1 MAATAV
7 DSGIGGSL
15 VFRHSWTVASAAL
28 ALAATL
34 ALGCARPIDLINS
47 DSPDSELAA
56 LVDSDAARRLLA
68 DVLTRRSA
76 DARLQ
81 AAAGST
87 GLTGLAS
94 TPQLGG
100 SDDDGVQLPDQP
112 FLKKLADRTSMDF
125 AALVFARALTAESRS
140 RAVQAAFDRFL
151 QEGAERSADALR
163 RPEAFPYT
171 LLFAPS
177 WLYKSHPE
185 NGSDFANQRRILDT
199 LGVRNRLIVSGES
212 DSVEDNAAVIARTI
226 REVGCAD
233 GPIVLVSASKSGA
246 EAATALSGLTA
257 EDAACVA
264 AWINIAGALRG
275 TPLADSAL
283 SVPVKWLARGIF
295 FLSGWSWDALESLE
309 TGRSRRRLE
318 TLRMPENVTVLNI
331 VAVPVSG
338 SVGYQVY
345 PGYQVLTGHG
355 PNDGVVLLA
364 DTVWPRGINI
374 VALGADHLF
383 ARWREDAYILAMLRA
398 LDLAIRARNSQPDPT
413 VTASEP
419 LPATLSR

>member
-1 MAATAV
+1 M
-7 DSGIGGSL
+7 
-15 VFRHSWTVASAAL
+15 FRHSWTMASAAL

-34 ALGCARPIDLINS
+34 ALGCARPIDLIHS
-47 DSPDSELAA
+47 DSKDSELAA

-68 DVLTRRSA
+68 DVVARRSA
-76 DARLQ
+76 DARLP
-81 AAAGST
+81 AAAGSSR
-87 GLTGLAS
+87 LTDLAS
-94 TPQLGG
+94 TQPQLGG
-100 SDDDGVQLPDQP
+100 ADDAGVQLPDQA

-125 AALVFARALTAESRS
+125 AALVFARALAAEPRS

-151 QEGAERSADALR
+151 PEGAERSADALR
-163 RPEAFPYT
+163 RPHAFPYT

-185 NGSDFANQRRILDT
+185 NGADFANQRRILDT
-199 LGVRNRLIVSGES
+199 LGVRNRLIESGES

-226 REVGCAD
+226 RETGCAD
-233 GPIVLVSASKSGA
+233 GPIVLVSASKSGT
-246 EAATALSGLTA
+246 EAAVALSGLRA

-295 FLSGWSWDALESLE
+295 FLSGWNWDALESME

-318 TLRMPENVTVLNI
+318 TLHMPETVTVLNV

-345 PGYQVLTGHG
+345 PGYQVLTSHG

-364 DTVWPRGINI
+364 DTVWPGGINI
-374 VALGADHLF
+374 NALGADHLF

-398 LDLAIRARNSQPDPT
+398 LDLAIRTHGPKPEPT
-413 VTASEP
+413 VTAAESP
-419 LPATLSR
+419 TAPSR

>member
-1 MAATAV
+1 
-7 DSGIGGSL
+7 
-15 VFRHSWTVASAAL
+15 VFRHACLAASAVV

-34 ALGCARPIDLINS
+34 TLGCARPIDLVNR

-68 DVLTRRSA
+68 DVLARRSA
-76 DARLQ
+76 DARRP
-81 AAAGST
+81 AAAGSAH
-87 GLTGLAS
+87 LTALAS
-94 TPQLGG
+94 SEPQLGG
-100 SDDDGVQLPDQP
+100 AGVGVDVRLPDQA
-112 FLKKLADRTSMDF
+112 FLKKLADKTSMDF
-125 AALVFARALTAESRS
+125 AALVFARALAAESRS

-151 QEGAERSADALR
+151 REGPDRSADALR
-163 RPEAFPYT
+163 RSRAFPYT

-185 NGSDFANQRRILDT
+185 NGSDFANQRRILEA
-199 LGVRNRLIVSGES
+199 LGVRNHLIESGES
-212 DSVEDNAAVIARTI
+212 DSVEDNAAVIVRAI
-226 REVGCAD
+226 RETGCED
-233 GPIVLVSASKSGA
+233 GSIIVVSASKSGA
-246 EAATALSGLTA
+246 EAALALSGLTSD
-257 EDAACVA
+257 EAACVA

-283 SVPVKWLARGIF
+283 RVPVRWLARGIF

-309 TGRSRRRLE
+309 TERNRHRLE
-318 TLRMPENVTVLNI
+318 TLRLPETITVLNV

-345 PGYQVLTGHG
+345 PGYQVLRSRG

-364 DTVWPRGINI
+364 DTVWPGGVNI

-398 LDLAIRARNSQPDPT
+398 LDIAIRGLGPNREPAF
-413 VTASEP
+413 TAAEA
-419 LPATLSR
+419 PATPAP

>member
-1 MAATAV
+1 
-7 DSGIGGSL
+7 
-15 VFRHSWTVASAAL
+15 VFRHSWLAASAVV

-34 ALGCARPIDLINS
+34 TLGCARPIDLVNH

-68 DVLTRRSA
+68 DVLARRSA
-76 DARLQ
+76 DARLA
-81 AAAGST
+81 AAAGAAH
-87 GLTGLAS
+87 LTELAS
-94 TPQLGG
+94 SEPQLGG
-100 SDDDGVQLPDQP
+100 VGVDVRLPDQAL
-112 FLKKLADRTSMDF
+112 LKKLADKTSMDF
-125 AALVFARALTAESRS
+125 AALVFARTLAAEPRS

-151 QEGAERSADALR
+151 REGSERSADALR
-163 RPEAFPYT
+163 RPRAFPYT

-185 NGSDFANQRRILDT
+185 NGSDFANQRRILEA
-199 LGVRNRLIVSGES
+199 LGVRNHLIESGES
-212 DSVEDNAAVIARTI
+212 DSVEDNAAVIVRAI
-226 REVGCAD
+226 RETGCED
-233 GPIVLVSASKSGA
+233 GPIVVVSASKSGA
-246 EAATALSGLTA
+246 EAALALSGLTSD
-257 EDAACVA
+257 EAACVA

-283 SVPVKWLARGIF
+283 RVPVRWLARGIF

-309 TGRSRRRLE
+309 TERRRHRLE
-318 TLRMPENVTVLNI
+318 TLRLPETITVLNV

-345 PGYQVLTGHG
+345 PGYQVLRSRG

-364 DTVWPRGINI
+364 DTVWPGGVNV

-398 LDLAIRARNSQPDPT
+398 LDIAIRGLGPNREPAF
-413 VTASEP
+413 TAAEA
-419 LPATLSR
+419 PATPSP

>member
-1 MAATAV
+1 MAGV
-7 DSGIGGSL
+7 
-15 VFRHSWTVASAAL
+15 L

-34 ALGCARPIDLINS
+34 ALGCARPIDLIHS

-56 LVDSDAARRLLA
+56 LVDSVAARQLLL
-68 DVLTRRSA
+68 DVLARRSA
-76 DARLQ
+76 DARLP
-81 AAAGST
+81 AASGSS
-87 GLTGLAS
+87 LTDVVA
-94 TPQLGG
+94 TQPQVE
-100 SDDDGVQLPDQP
+100 DADQLPDQA

-125 AALVFARALTAESRS
+125 AALVFARALSAEPRS

-163 RPEAFPYT
+163 RPHAFPYT
-171 LLFAPS
+171 LMFAPS

-199 LGVRNRLIVSGES
+199 LGVRNRLIESGES
-212 DSVEDNAAVIARTI
+212 DSVEDNATVIARTI
-226 REVGCAD
+226 HEVGCAA
-233 GPIVLVSASKSGA
+233 GPIVLVSASKSGT

-283 SVPVKWLARGIF
+283 RVPVKWLARGIF
-295 FLSGWSWDALESLE
+295 FLSRWNWDALESLE

-318 TLRMPENVTVLNI
+318 TLRLPETVTVLNV

-345 PGYQVLTGHG
+345 PGYQVLSAHG

-364 DTVWPRGINI
+364 DTVWPRGINV

-383 ARWREDAYILAMLRA
+383 ARWRDDAYILAMLRA
-398 LDLAIRARNSQPDPT
+398 LDLAIRAHHPDPEPT
-413 VTASEP
+413 VTAADSP
-419 LPATLSR
+419 TPASR

>member
-1 MAATAV
+1 MIATAV
-7 DSGIGGSL
+7 DSGIGGCL
-15 VFRHSWTVASAAL
+15 VFRHSWTMASAGL

-34 ALGCARPIDLINS
+34 ALGCARPIDLVNS
-47 DSPDSELAA
+47 DAPDSELAA

-68 DVLTRRSA
+68 DVLARRSA
-76 DARLQ
+76 DARLP
-81 AAAGST
+81 AASERPR
-87 GLTGLAS
+87 LTDLAS
-94 TPQLGG
+94 SEPQTGG
-100 SDDDGVQLPDQP
+100 AGESAQLPDQA
-112 FLKKLADRTSMDF
+112 FLKKLANRTSMDF
-125 AALVFARALTAESRS
+125 SALVFARALAAEPRS

-163 RPEAFPYT
+163 GPGAFPYT

-199 LGVRNRLIVSGES
+199 LGVRNRLIESGES

-226 REVGCAD
+226 RETGCEG
-233 GPIVLVSASKSGA
+233 GPLFLVSASKSGA
-246 EAATALSGLTA
+246 EAAAALSSLTP
-257 EDAACVA
+257 EEGACVA

-283 SVPVKWLARGIF
+283 RVPVKWLARGIF

-309 TGRSRRRLE
+309 TERSRRRLE
-318 TLRMPENVTVLNI
+318 TLRLPETVTVLNI

-345 PGYQVLTGHG
+345 PGYQVLGSHG

-364 DTVWPRGINI
+364 DTVWPGGINI
-374 VALGADHLF
+374 VGLGADHLF
-383 ARWREDAYILAMLRA
+383 GRWREDAYILAMLRA
-398 LDLAIRARNSQPDPT
+398 LDLAIRSHNPRPEPT
-413 VTASEP
+413 VTAADA
-419 LPATLSR
+419 PATESR

>member
-1 MAATAV
+1 
-7 DSGIGGSL
+7 
-15 VFRHSWTVASAAL
+15 VFRHSWLVASAVV

-34 ALGCARPIDLINS
+34 TLGCARPIDLVNR

-68 DVLTRRSA
+68 DVLAKRSA
-76 DARLQ
+76 DARLT
-81 AAAGST
+81 AGAGT
-87 GLTGLAS
+87 AHLTKLAS
-94 TPQLGG
+94 SEAQLEGAGG
-100 SDDDGVQLPDQP
+100 NVRLPDQVL
-112 FLKKLADRTSMDF
+112 LKKLADKTSMDF
-125 AALVFARALTAESRS
+125 AALVFARALAAEPRS

-151 QEGAERSADALR
+151 REGPERSADALR
-163 RPEAFPYT
+163 RPRAFPYT

-185 NGSDFANQRRILDT
+185 NGSDFANQRRILET
-199 LGVRNRLIVSGES
+199 LGVRNRLVESGES
-212 DSVEDNAAVIARTI
+212 DSVEDNTAVIVRAI
-226 REVGCAD
+226 RDTGCED

-246 EAATALSGLTA
+246 EAATALSGLTSD
-257 EDAACVA
+257 EAACVA

-283 SVPVKWLARGIF
+283 RVPVRWLARGIF

-309 TGRSRRRLE
+309 TERSRHRLE
-318 TLRMPENVTVLNI
+318 TLRLPETITVLNV

-345 PGYQVLTGHG
+345 PGYQVLRSRG

-364 DTVWPRGINI
+364 DTVWPGGVNV

-398 LDLAIRARNSQPDPT
+398 LDIAIRGLGPDREPT
-413 VTASEP
+413 VTAAEA
-419 LPATLSR
+419 PATPAP

>member
-1 MAATAV
+1 M
-7 DSGIGGSL
+7 
-15 VFRHSWTVASAAL
+15 FRHSWTMAGAVVAVV
-28 ALAATL
+28 ATL
-34 ALGCARPIDLINS
+34 ALGCARPIDLIHT
-47 DSPDSELAA
+47 DSPDSELVA
-56 LVDSDAARRLLA
+56 LVDSDAARRLLV
-68 DVLTRRSA
+68 DVLARRSA
-76 DARLQ
+76 DARLP
-81 AAAGST
+81 AASRSSRVTDLVATPPEAGDT
-87 GLTGLAS
+87 
-94 TPQLGG
+94 
-100 SDDDGVQLPDQP
+100 DQLPDQAL
-112 FLKKLADRTSMDF
+112 LKKLANRTSMDF
-125 AALVFARALTAESRS
+125 AALVFARALATEPRS

-163 RPEAFPYT
+163 RPGAFPYT

-177 WLYKSHPE
+177 WLYQSHPE

-199 LGVRNRLIVSGES
+199 LGVRNRLIESGES

-233 GPIVLVSASKSGA
+233 SPIVLVSASKSGA
-246 EAATALSGLTA
+246 EAATALSGLA
-257 EDAACVA
+257 AQDAACVA

-283 SVPVKWLARGIF
+283 SVPVRWLARGIF
-295 FLSGWSWDALESLE
+295 FLSRWNWDALESLE
-309 TGRSRRRLE
+309 TGRSRRRLA
-318 TLRMPENVTVLNI
+318 TLRLPETVTVLNV

-345 PGYQVLTGHG
+345 PGYQVLTAHG

-364 DTVWPRGINI
+364 DTVWPRGINV

-398 LDLAIRARNSQPDPT
+398 LDLAIRAHNPTSEPT
-413 VTASEP
+413 VTAADSP
-419 LPATLSR
+419 TTPSQ